1 MPWVVQDICLCSE
14 KGVWGPTSSGCLL
27 PWPQEKRGGAY
38 LSHELGEVRAVP
50 GRQPEQRASASV
62 QCRAMAHDQDDA
74 CCGRKAP

>member
-1 MPWVVQDICLCSE
+1 MSLLPWVVQDICLCSE

-50 GRQPEQRASASV
+50 GQQPEQWASAGV
-62 QCRAMAHDQDDA
+62 QRRAVAHNQDDA
-74 CCGRKAP
+74 CR